1 MAIEER
7 CKAGEL
13 EDRSV
18 ARRAAGSR
26 VKGQGRK
33 KIADTNATFDA
44 KGGISLCALWECVGA
59 AGKILKVKGRS
70 GMLFQALT
78 YVNIAA

>member
-13 EDRSV
+13 EDRSL
-18 ARRAAGSR
+18 APRAAGSR
-26 VKGQGRK
+26 VKERRRK
-33 KIADTNATFDA
+33 KPADMNAVFEA
-44 KGGISLCALWECVGA
+44 KGGISLSALWECAGA

>member
-1 MAIEER
+1 M
-7 CKAGEL
+7 
-13 EDRSV
+13 
-18 ARRAAGSR
+18 
-26 VKGQGRK
+26 
-33 KIADTNATFDA
+33 NAVFEA
-44 KGGISLCALWECVGA
+44 KGGISLSALWGCAGA